1 MFLVSKTP
9 WITVLVTEGIL
20 DKYSIIIIIIII
32 IIITS

>member
-1 MFLVSKTP
+1 MFLVSKIP
-9 WITVLVTEGIL
+9 LITVLGTEGIL